1 MNCVWIMDGLLNV
14 KSDYVR
20 KGMCRLC
27 AGIVGKRGQ
36 EVEGIFGKR
45 VKFEKMSKDLE
56 YC

>member
-1 MNCVWIMDGLLNV
+1 MNCVRIIDGLLNV
-14 KSDYVR
+14 KSDYAR